1 MCGNQQTMHI
11 GVVGGGFVGSATAL
25 LACADIQM
33 TVYDLDP
40 ARCSPPGTNKEDL
53 LKCDLVFV
61 CVPTPTYED
70 GTCNTTIVER
80 CVRSLQEIGI
90 YNIILRSTVPPG
102 TSEALNVSFM
112 PEFLTEVNW
121 SQDFVNCKQWI
132 FGPRTVGEAGIFCE
146 LFRIAKKNGAVLHNT
161 VTIMGRREAELVK
174 YTRNNFL
181 ALKISFFNEIYQ
193 LCKTT
198 GIDYDAVRAGMEGD
212 ARIGMSHTAVP
223 GYDGHYGFGG
233 TCLPK
238 DTNALL
244 QYMTGHGIESHIV
257 KAAVTRN
264 QTVDRPE
271 RDWEADPRAFTVKK

>member
-1 MCGNQQTMHI
+1 MHI

-25 LACADIQM
+25 LACADIQV

-40 ARCSPPGTNKEDL
+40 SRCSPPGTNKEDL
-53 LKCDLVFV
+53 LICDLVFV

-70 GTCNTTIVER
+70 GSCNTTIVER
-80 CVRSLQEIGI
+80 CVRSLKEVGI
-90 YNIILRSTVPPG
+90 HNIILRSTVPPG
-102 TSEALNVSFM
+102 TSEALNVAFM

-121 SQDFVNCKQWI
+121 RQDFVNCKQWV
-132 FGPRTVGEAGIFCE
+132 FAPRMVGEAGIFCE
-146 LFRIAKKNGAVLHNT
+146 LFRIAKKNGAVLHDA
-161 VTIMGRREAELVK
+161 VTIMGRKEAELVK

-212 ARIGMSHTAVP
+212 TRIGMSHTAVP

-244 QYMTGHGIESHIV
+244 QYMVAHGVESHIV

-264 QTVDRPE
+264 QMVDRPE
-271 RDWEADPRAFTVKK
+271 RDWEADPRAFTPKK

>member
-1 MCGNQQTMHI
+1 MHI

-25 LACADIQM
+25 LACAEIQV
-33 TVYDLDP
+33 TVYDLEP
-40 ARCSPPGTNKEDL
+40 TRCSPLGTKKEDL
-53 LKCDLVFV
+53 LACDLVFV

-70 GTCNTTIVER
+70 GSCNTTIVER
-80 CVRSLQEIGI
+80 CVRSLQEVGI
-90 YNIILRSTVPPG
+90 HNIILRSTVPPG

-121 SQDFVNCKQWI
+121 RQDFVNCKQWV
-132 FGPRTVGEAGIFCE
+132 FGPRTVGEAGVFCE
-146 LFRIAKKNGAVLHNT
+146 LFHIAKKNGAVLHDA

-193 LCKTT
+193 LCKAA
-198 GIDYDAVRAGMEGD
+198 GIDYDAVRGGMEGD
-212 ARIGMSHTAVP
+212 TRIGMSHTAVP
-223 GYDGHYGFGG
+223 GYDGHFGFGG

-244 QYMTGHGIESHIV
+244 QYMVAQGVESHIV

-271 RDWEADPRAFTVKK
+271 RDWEADPRAFTLKK

>member
-1 MCGNQQTMHI
+1 MHI

-25 LACADIQM
+25 LACADIQV

-40 ARCSPPGTNKEDL
+40 SRCSPPGTNKEDL
-53 LKCDLVFV
+53 LICDLVFV

-70 GTCNTTIVER
+70 GSCNTTIVER
-80 CVRSLQEIGI
+80 CVRSLKEVGI
-90 YNIILRSTVPPG
+90 HNIILRSTVPPG
-102 TSEALNVSFM
+102 TSEALNVAFM

-121 SQDFVNCKQWI
+121 RQDFVNCKQWV
-132 FGPRTVGEAGIFCE
+132 FAPRMVGEAGIFCE
-146 LFRIAKKNGAVLHNT
+146 LFRIAKKNGAVLHDA
-161 VTIMGRREAELVK
+161 VTIMGRKEAELVK

-212 ARIGMSHTAVP
+212 TRIGMSHTAVP

>member
-1 MCGNQQTMHI
+1 MYGNQQTMHI

-25 LACADIQM
+25 LACADIQV

-40 ARCSPPGTNKEDL
+40 ARCSPSGTNKEDL

-70 GTCNTTIVER
+70 GSCNTTIVER

-90 YNIILRSTVPPG
+90 HNIILRSTVPPG
-102 TSEALNVSFM
+102 TSQALNVSFM
-112 PEFLTEVNW
+112 PEFLTEINW
-121 SQDFVNCKQWI
+121 RQDFVNCKQWI

-146 LFRIAKKNGAVLHNT
+146 LFDIAKKNGAVLHNT

-193 LCKTT
+193 LCYAT
-198 GIDYDAVRAGMEGD
+198 GIDYDAVRSGMEGD
-212 ARIGMSHTAVP
+212 TRIGMSHTAVP

-244 QYMTGHGIESHIV
+244 QYMTGHGVESHIV